1 MAVCMP
7 RSMAAGVL
15 AILPAQAGISGM
27 QELPVVVFSCVVVT
41 ILAFAVGMP
50 VMTQRIE
57 QEAAATDGDDDP
69 DGGLEALPLTAT
81 ERSTE
86 SASAELE
93 HPTVPLT

>member
-1 MAVCMP
+1 M
-7 RSMAAGVL
+7 
-15 AILPAQAGISGM
+15 
-27 QELPVVVFSCVVVT
+27 VFGCVVVT

-57 QEAAATDGDDDP
+57 QEAAATDGDDDS

-86 SASAELE
+86 KRVSRAE

>member
-1 MAVCMP
+1 
-7 RSMAAGVL
+7 MAAGVL
-15 AILPAQAGISGM
+15 AILPAQAGIAGM

-57 QEAAATDGDDDP
+57 QEAATDGDDDP

-81 ERSTE
+81 ESSTE

>member
-1 MAVCMP
+1 M
-7 RSMAAGVL
+7 
-15 AILPAQAGISGM
+15 
-27 QELPVVVFSCVVVT
+27 VFSCVVVT

-57 QEAAATDGDDDP
+57 QEAAATDGDDDS